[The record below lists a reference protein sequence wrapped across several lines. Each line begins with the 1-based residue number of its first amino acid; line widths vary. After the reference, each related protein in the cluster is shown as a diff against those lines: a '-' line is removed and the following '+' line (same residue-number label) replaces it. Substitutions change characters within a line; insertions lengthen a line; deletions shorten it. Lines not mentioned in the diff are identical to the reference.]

1 MEGLGGD
8 KEVESV
14 MVTTTPPS
22 KDVRSRKR
30 KRDVE
35 GLGSP
40 SADAVSEKNLRET
53 APMVLARWKTA
64 AYKSSYEP
72 RKLLDVEKE
81 MEIPASSATEEDFK
95 PQRIKMKRGST
106 SGQTWEVDV
115 GNEWVSNEHQI
126 TGKQVTSDPL
136 EKNKTRNTARPWW
149 VALETLQELEDC
161 LKKLDS
167 GVSRKRRNWAT
178 QQKAGINKLELGSQ
192 LKRTWQSLLKDHFEE
207 AMRTS
212 SSASPLMAN
221 PFIRTAGQLMFA
233 WSLLGIEL
241 ETLTSYDKLKL
252 GGKNLEVYRMLM
264 QHVARDNSGLSLAR
278 RKDASCFLR
287 WTMSM
292 MTDSTILACHQRA
305 IGSKTLERR
314 VSTVILNVY
323 QSTGI
328 EKEDGSR
335 QSLESHRKLDEIR
348 RFYNKKLEEKHDVH
362 RNLAPPG
369 EYSKPN
375 KKGEYQYV
383 SGVMGMAYNP
393 FLDLEARGA
402 YRNYEVAELL
412 KFWIERIM
420 EIDPVERE
428 RPSLGLILE
437 RTPEVISVPRS
448 SKRVELRMGNGS
460 GTLTTNL
467 GVVWKLLRPSWCP
480 HPHASLIEEVTERLR
495 LAPTED
501 EDLATLSIVHRLIL
515 PQMKESSEMTSG
527 TGSVKKMEPG
537 SCLDSTCGNG
547 EHTCDGRSCVR
558 IQSFQKED
566 LVTWFEDITEREK
579 SEIQIVAECY
589 ASTTVNL
596 ATALGFFSRMCSLQS
611 LERLESEHHLVTA
624 LSVESWPGV
633 LQVTQKHI
641 KSWKVGLEA
650 EMGFPMSEAYG
661 LPLNAKSLVGSV
673 MANLCGSH
681 YPLHM
686 AMVEVS
692 SQRVLIDKAFSVPKC
707 VRLARMSHH
716 SHKLL
721 RKIRGTVPKEQR
733 DDLSEIWGEGLLG
746 LESENTSDLERQ
758 NVIGKPIV
766 SAPNLEEVDV
776 IHEKMMEL
784 EPLLEAS
791 VERNLRSID
800 LTHGDCPCP
809 DQANLCLIWD
819 VEEIRSLGLPEH
831 QQKVTILVVSTML
844 TLRWMEENIA
854 KYRESKTPTAESI
867 HAIDYSR
874 RLELFETACKVFV
887 IPMEVR
893 HVWSRLR
900 FFPWFRATLTSWLYV
915 ATKDHMRKHQKEY
928 RQFQAKIGPD
938 AFKIPLLTHRNAITT
953 GWKKVGRVSRDNT
966 RARESILE
974 EDLAKNVSLS
984 LHNSFCLNRESKVK
998 SLLNQ
1003 AKRLQ
1008 EQREWM
1014 RSYEQL
1020 KAWQEI
1026 VISSDDEEALLEQIT
1041 VSKVSGS
1048 GTSRAKNAR

>member
-1 MEGLGGD
+1 
-8 KEVESV
+8 
-14 MVTTTPPS
+14 
-22 KDVRSRKR
+22 
-30 KRDVE
+30 
-35 GLGSP
+35 
-40 SADAVSEKNLRET
+40 
-53 APMVLARWKTA
+53 
-64 AYKSSYEP
+64 
-72 RKLLDVEKE
+72 
-81 MEIPASSATEEDFK
+81 
-95 PQRIKMKRGST
+95 MKQGST
-106 SGQTWEVDV
+106 SGQTWEVGV
-115 GNEWVSNEHQI
+115 GKEWVSNEHQA

-136 EKNKTRNTARPWW
+136 ERNKTRNASRPWW
-149 VALETLQELEDC
+149 VALETLKVLEDC

-178 QQKAGINKLELGSQ
+178 QQKADINKLELGSQ
-192 LKRTWQSLLKDHFEE
+192 LKRTWQNLLRDLSEE

-221 PFIRTAGQLMFA
+221 PFYRTAGQLMFA
-233 WSLLGIEL
+233 WSLVGIEL

-252 GGKNLEVYRMLM
+252 GGKNLELYQVLM
-264 QHVARDNSGLSLAR
+264 QHVARDNSGSSLAR
-278 RKDASCFLR
+278 MKDATCFLR
-287 WTMSM
+287 WIMSM
-292 MTDSTILACHQRA
+292 MTDSTI
-305 IGSKTLERR
+305 GSKTVERR
-314 VSTVILNVY
+314 VSAVILNVY

-335 QSLESHRKLDEIR
+335 QSLERHRKLDEIR
-348 RFYNKKLEEKHDVH
+348 RFYNKKFEEKHDLH
-362 RNLAPPG
+362 RNLASSG
-369 EYSKPN
+369 EYLNSN
-375 KKGEYQYV
+375 KKGEYQHV
-383 SGVMGMAYNP
+383 SGVMGIAYNP
-393 FLDLEARGA
+393 FLDSEAGGA
-402 YRNYEVAELL
+402 HRNYEVAELL
-412 KFWIERIM
+412 KFWAEKIV
-420 EIDPVERE
+420 EIDTVERE

-437 RTPEVISVPRS
+437 KAPEVISVPRS
-448 SKRVELRMGNGS
+448 SKRVELKMGNENGM
-460 GTLTTNL
+460 LLTNL

-480 HPHASLIEEVTERLR
+480 HPHASLIEEVTERVR
-495 LAPTED
+495 LAPAED

-515 PQMKESSEMTSG
+515 PQVKESSEVTSRL
-527 TGSVKKMEPG
+527 GSVKKMEPG

-566 LVTWFEDITEREK
+566 LVTLFEDITEREK

-596 ATALGFFSRMCSLQS
+596 ATALGLFSRMCSLQS
-611 LERLESEHHLVTA
+611 LERLELEHHLVTA

-692 SQRVLIDKAFSVPKC
+692 SQRVLGDKAFSVPKC

-733 DDLSEIWGEGLLG
+733 DDLSEIWGEELLG
-746 LESENTSDLERQ
+746 LEGENTSDHERQ
-758 NVIGKPIV
+758 NVIGKPTV
-766 SAPNLEEVDV
+766 GAPNLEETDA
-776 IHEKMMEL
+776 IHEKMMEI
-784 EPLLEAS
+784 EPLLEVS
-791 VERNLRSID
+791 GERNLRSID
-800 LTHGDCPCP
+800 LTHGDCPCHCLAQTVLYP
-809 DQANLCLIWD
+809 DHANLCLIWD
-819 VEEIRSLGLPEH
+819 VEEIRSLGLPDH
-831 QQKVTILVVSTML
+831 QQKVTILVMSTML
-844 TLRWMEENIA
+844 ALRWIEENVA

-867 HAIDYSR
+867 YATDYSR
-874 RLELFETACKVFV
+874 RLELFESACEVFA
-887 IPMEVR
+887 ISMEVR

-900 FFPWFRATLTSWLYV
+900 FFPWFRATLTSWLYMV
-915 ATKDHMRKHQKEY
+915 TKDHMRKYQKEY
-928 RQFQAKIGPD
+928 RQFQAEIGPE
-938 AFKIPLLTHRNAITT
+938 AFKRPLLTNRNAITT
-953 GWKKVGRVSRDNT
+953 GWKRVGRLSRNNT

-984 LHNSFCLNRESKVK
+984 LHNSFCLNRESRVE
-998 SLLNQ
+998 SLPNQ

-1008 EQREWM
+1008 EQMEWM

-1020 KAWQEI
+1020 KAWEEI
-1026 VISSDDEEALLEQIT
+1026 VISSDDEEALLKQIT
-1041 VSKVSGS
+1041 VSNTSGS
-1048 GTSRAKNAR
+1048 CTSKAKNAR